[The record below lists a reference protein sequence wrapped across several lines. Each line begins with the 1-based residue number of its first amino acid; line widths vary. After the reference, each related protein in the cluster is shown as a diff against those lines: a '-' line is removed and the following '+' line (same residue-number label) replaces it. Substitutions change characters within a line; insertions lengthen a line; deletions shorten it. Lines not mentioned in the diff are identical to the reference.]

1 MNNENVGYNLD
12 EEIIVM
18 EIRDLI
24 TGIDQAKDTI
34 DCYCE
39 FLKEMFLSGS
49 GRN

>member
-1 MNNENVGYNLD
+1 MNENVGYNLD

-24 TGIDQAKDTI
+24 NGIDSAKDNL

-39 FLKEMFLSGS
+39 MLKEMFLSGS